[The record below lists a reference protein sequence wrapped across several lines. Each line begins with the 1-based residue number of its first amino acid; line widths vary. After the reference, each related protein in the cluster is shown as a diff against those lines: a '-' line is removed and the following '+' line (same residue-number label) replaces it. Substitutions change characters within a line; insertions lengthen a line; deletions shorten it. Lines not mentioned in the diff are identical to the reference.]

1 MKVGLIGCGVASEM
15 HISAISKVRGAKV
28 IGVADLDEG
37 NLTEFGE
44 RYGIDARFKHYEEM
58 IEQVKPTVVHV
69 LTPPTTHAAITKEV
83 LARGCAVLV
92 EKPMCMDETE
102 ADSMIEAARNNDKPL
117 CVMHNH
123 LFDPVI
129 QKADHLINL
138 NPGNDPFLV
147 RITYFI
153 ERHKLEEE
161 GNLDPSHWINRLPLG
176 VYGEHGA
183 PHVLYLLL
191 KWLKRASEIDV
202 NDMNVSASRDADVQL
217 WNATI
222 SSGSCMG
229 VINLGTNTTVGQF
242 VVEIFTPLMVI
253 RLNMLDLTWTIYRER
268 MSSIT
273 AGRIVA
279 NFEESLRQLWSS
291 ARNITAIATGRL
303 KRRPGHLGLI
313 RAFYD
318 SIRDEQPPP
327 VPPEDGREVVRILK
341 VIEDKLKAKRVN
353 ELGQQIA
360 EVPVDTYLRGN

>member
-1 MKVGLIGCGVASEM
+1 MRVGLIGCGVASEL
-15 HISAISKVRGAKV
+15 HISTISKIRGTKV

-37 NLTEFGE
+37 KLTEFGK
-44 RYGIDARFKHYEEM
+44 RHGIDARFKYFEEM

-69 LTPPTTHAAITKEV
+69 LTPPPTHATITKEV

-138 NPGNDPFLV
+138 NPGNDPYLV

-161 GNLDPSHWINRLPLG
+161 GNLEPSHWINRLPLG
-176 VYGEHGA
+176 IYGEHGA

-191 KWLKRASEIDV
+191 KWLK
-202 NDMNVSASRDADVQL
+202 SASDITISNIRVNIPQDGGIQL

-229 VINLGTNTTVGQF
+229 VMNLGTNTTVGQF

-273 AGRIVA
+273 ASRIVA
-279 NFEESLRQLWSS
+279 NFEESLRMLKSS
-291 ARNITAIATGRL
+291 AFNVAAIATGRL
-303 KRRPGHLGLI
+303 KRRPGHKGLI
-313 RAFYD
+313 NAFYK
-318 SIRDEQPPP
+318 SIRDRQPPP

-341 VIEDKLKAKRVN
+341 VIENKLKTN
-353 ELGQQIA
+353 S
-360 EVPVDTYLRGN
+360 